1 MYSGVLRK
9 FLLKER
15 GKKQHIGR
23 YGRFLVEDYWMRIFR
38 SFIALPVL
46 FSFQLGAQPVCASEP
61 AVLSFDQQVEKYI
74 QDFPYQ
80 ETHKYLKMYTRGNS
94 AALNHWLQ
102 GSEPKLIKAGEDLI
116 VRSNNDTF
124 YKAAFIYLEDGPVVL
139 NVEAPSDGRFSS
151 IQLIDDRNVNYRN
164 LIHPSGRYT
173 IYYGEE
179 PDNIVGEAILA
190 PSKLGLV
197 LVRVE
202 VKNIKNE
209 SDVAAAATIFRG
221 ITLIAKPVTKF
232 PQLDLSGGYSAEV
245 AAEAQRQI
253 DQTVDTTSFTDLIV
267 GPGQQPGREVS
278 FLEHAAGTK
287 VGWGG
292 PDPAHSAY
300 DMIRLDDAG
309 EPMLG
314 SQGPYELT
322 TAEPPVNAFW
332 SISVYDTDRGGF
344 LHPNKDDKYH
354 INNTTAVKNL
364 DGTVTFTFRQI
375 CTATDI
381 NCLEVPAGRF
391 DLAARYYL
399 PKQDIILGNWRM
411 PRAARRH

>member
-1 MYSGVLRK
+1 MKGFQK
-9 FLLKER
+9 
-15 GKKQHIGR
+15 
-23 YGRFLVEDYWMRIFR
+23 
-38 SFIALPVL
+38 FIALTAL
-46 FSFQLGAQPVCASEP
+46 FWLHLGAHPLWASEP
-61 AVLSFDQQVEKYI
+61 ARVSFDQLVAKYI

-94 AALNHWLQ
+94 AALNHWLK
-102 GSEPKLIKAGEDLI
+102 GSEPKLIKAGEDRI

-124 YKAAFIYLEDGPVVL
+124 YKAAFVYLEDGPIVL
-139 NVEAPSDGRFSS
+139 NADASSDERFSS
-151 IQLIDDRNVNYRN
+151 IQLIDDRNVNYQN
-164 LIHPSGRYT
+164 LIHPNGQYT

-179 PDNIVGEAILA
+179 PDNVVGEAIPA

-202 VKNIKNE
+202 VKDINNE
-209 SDVAAAATIFRG
+209 TDVAAAAAIFEG
-221 ITLIAKPVTKF
+221 ITLMAKPVSQF
-232 PQLDLSGGYSAEV
+232 PQLDLLGAYSTEV
-245 AAEAQRQI
+245 ATEAQRQI
-253 DQTVDTTSFTDLIV
+253 DQTIATASFTDLIV

-278 FLEHAAGTK
+278 FLNHAAGTK

-300 DMIRLDDAG
+300 NMIRLDDAG

-322 TAEPPVNAFW
+322 TTEPPVNAFW
-332 SISVYDTDRGGF
+332 SITVYDTDRGGF

-354 INNTTAVKNL
+354 INNTTAVRNP

-375 CTATDI
+375 CTASDI

-399 PKQDIILGNWRM
+399 PKQDIIMGIWRM
-411 PRAARRH
+411 PSAVRKH

>member
-1 MYSGVLRK
+1 
-9 FLLKER
+9 
-15 GKKQHIGR
+15 
-23 YGRFLVEDYWMRIFR
+23 MRIFR
-38 SFIALPVL
+38 FPVIVSTL
-46 FSFQLGAQPVCASEP
+46 FCLHLGAQPLWAAEP
-61 AVLSFDQQVEKYI
+61 ETVSLDQQVAKYI

-80 ETHKYLKMYTRGNS
+80 ETHKYLKMYTRSNS
-94 AALNHWLQ
+94 AALNHWLK
-102 GSEPKLIKAGEDLI
+102 GGEPKLIKAGEDRI

-124 YKAAFIYLEDGPVVL
+124 YKAAFVYLEDGPVVL
-139 NVEAPSDGRFSS
+139 NAEAAGDGRFNS

-164 LIHPSGRYT
+164 LIHPRGQYT
-173 IYYGEE
+173 LYFGEQ

-209 SDVAAAATIFRG
+209 TDVAAAAAIFAG
-221 ITLIAKPVTKF
+221 ITLVGKPVTTF
-232 PQLDLSGGYSAEV
+232 PQLDLLSAYSADT
-245 AAEAQRQI
+245 ATEAQRQI
-253 DQTVDTTSFTDLIV
+253 DQTIATASFTDLIV

-278 FLEHAAGTK
+278 FLNHAAGTK

-300 DMIRLDDAG
+300 EMIRLDGAG

-314 SQGPYELT
+314 SKGPYTLT
-322 TAEPPVNAFW
+322 TTEPPVDAFW
-332 SISVYDTDRGGF
+332 SITAYDTERGGF
-344 LHPNKDDKYH
+344 LHPNKEDKYH
-354 INNTTAVKNL
+354 INNTTADKNS
-364 DGTVTFTFRQI
+364 DGTVTFTFRQH
-375 CTATDI
+375 CTDSDI

-399 PKQDIILGNWRM
+399 PQQDIISGDWRM
-411 PRAARRH
+411 PKVVRQLP